1 MSSNRWDGIERP
13 YDEKDVL
20 SLRGSK
26 KIEYTL
32 ANDGANKLWDLLHEE
47 DAVRC
52 LGALTGNQAVQQVK
66 AGLKAIY
73 LSGWQVAADANL
85 AGDMYPDQSL
95 YPANS
100 VPAVVKKINK
110 AFQRADQLENVEGE
124 VVHDYYAPIVADAEA
139 GFGGPLNAYE
149 LMTGMIDAGA
159 AGVHFEDQL
168 ASEKKCGHMGGK
180 VLVPTKQF
188 VKTPINGTKNVILV
202 SSAKGGVGKSTVA
215 VNLAFA
221 LQNLGLKIGIL
232 DADVY
237 GPSLPK
243 LINLNEKPKSE
254 DGKAMMPLEKYDA
267 QCMAMGFLVD
277 EQTPMIWRGPMV
289 ISAIKTM
296 TQSVLWKDRDIII
309 VDMPP
314 GTGDTQLTFAQQVKV
329 NGAIIVSTPQ
339 DLALLDVKRG
349 IQMFDK
355 TGVKILGLIDNMSY
369 FKGDDGKDYKIFGES
384 GVEKTAKEFN
394 KKFLG
399 SLPIHQDLRSSAD
412 KGEPLTHSNPDHEV
426 SKLFKNIA
434 EKIKQSF
441 H

>member
-1 MSSNRWDGIERP
+1 MSQKP
-13 YDEKDVL
+13 
-20 SLRGSK
+20 
-26 KIEYTL
+26 
-32 ANDGANKLWDLLHEE
+32 
-47 DAVRC
+47 
-52 LGALTGNQAVQQVK
+52 
-66 AGLKAIY
+66 
-73 LSGWQVAADANL
+73 
-85 AGDMYPDQSL
+85 P
-95 YPANS
+95 P
-100 VPAVVKKINK
+100 
-110 AFQRADQLENVEGE
+110 
-124 VVHDYYAPIVADAEA
+124 
-139 GFGGPLNAYE
+139 
-149 LMTGMIDAGA
+149 
-159 AGVHFEDQL
+159 
-168 ASEKKCGHMGGK
+168 
-180 VLVPTKQF
+180 KQF
-188 VKTPINGTKNVILV
+188 VKTPINGTKSVILV

-243 LINLNEKPKSE
+243 LISLNEKPKNE
-254 DGKAMMPLEKYDA
+254 DGKAMIPLEKYNA
-267 QCMAMGFLVD
+267 QFMSMGFLVD

-296 TQSVLWKDRDIII
+296 TQSVLWKNRDVII

-329 NGAIIVSTPQ
+329 DGAVIVSTPQ

-369 FKGDDGKDYKIFGES
+369 FKGDDGKEYKIFGES

-394 KKFLG
+394 KEFLG
-399 SLPIHQDLRSSAD
+399 HLPINQDLRASAD
-412 KGEPLTHSNPDHEV
+412 KGEPLTYSDPDHEV

-441 H
+441 L

>member
-1 MSSNRWDGIERP
+1 MSQKP
-13 YDEKDVL
+13 
-20 SLRGSK
+20 
-26 KIEYTL
+26 
-32 ANDGANKLWDLLHEE
+32 
-47 DAVRC
+47 
-52 LGALTGNQAVQQVK
+52 
-66 AGLKAIY
+66 
-73 LSGWQVAADANL
+73 
-85 AGDMYPDQSL
+85 P
-95 YPANS
+95 P
-100 VPAVVKKINK
+100 
-110 AFQRADQLENVEGE
+110 
-124 VVHDYYAPIVADAEA
+124 
-139 GFGGPLNAYE
+139 
-149 LMTGMIDAGA
+149 
-159 AGVHFEDQL
+159 
-168 ASEKKCGHMGGK
+168 
-180 VLVPTKQF
+180 KQF
-188 VKTPINGTKNVILV
+188 VKTPINGTKSVILV

-215 VNLAFA
+215 INLAFA

-254 DGKAMMPLEKYDA
+254 DGKAMIPLEKYHA
-267 QCMAMGFLVD
+267 QCMSMGFLVD

-296 TQSVLWKDRDIII
+296 TQNVLWRDRDIII

-329 NGAIIVSTPQ
+329 DGAVIVSTPQ

-384 GVEKTAKEFN
+384 RVEKIAKEFN
-394 KKFLG
+394 KEFLG
-399 SLPIHQDLRSSAD
+399 SLPFHQDLRSSAD
-412 KGEPLTHSNPDHEV
+412 KGEPLTHYNPDHEV

-434 EKIKQSF
+434 EKIKQSS